1 MSKVVHLS
9 DDAHN
14 LAKDYCSK
22 LGVKMSDWVADLITR
37 SIRGTAPQARPVAP
51 APTAKPAPVMS
62 PPPPPPPPAPINRVA
77 PPPKLHERAATNPNL
92 PKKKPIVRLDVKPQT
107 DESGVPAYA
116 APPFWARAQKQ

>member
-14 LAKDYCSK
+14 LAKDYCAK

-37 SIRGTAPQARPVAP
+37 SITGASAP
-51 APTAKPAPVMS
+51 ARSAAGASSAKPAPAVSQTPASAQPMS
-62 PPPPPPPPAPINRVA
+62 RSAPAAKVPDRVTQSA
-77 PPPKLHERAATNPNL
+77 LV
-92 PKKKPIVRLDVKPQT
+92 PKKKPIVRLEVRPQT